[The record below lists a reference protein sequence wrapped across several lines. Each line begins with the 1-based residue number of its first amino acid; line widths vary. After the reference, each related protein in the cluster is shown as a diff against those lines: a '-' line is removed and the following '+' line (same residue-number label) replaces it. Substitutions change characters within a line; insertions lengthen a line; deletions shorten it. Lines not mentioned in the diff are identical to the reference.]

1 MSEGEEKKSTWFRLF
16 RPLDADWEIKEN
28 LYRGRENHQNYNHKT
43 GQFPVLGHDYSD
55 HTN

>member
-1 MSEGEEKKSTWFRLF
+1 MDDSKKSPWYRLF

-28 LYRGRENHQNYNHKT
+28 LYTGREGHLNYNAKT
-43 GQFPVLGHDYSD
+43 GQFPLVNHDYSD